1 MMILPYFEELSTQ
14 YPNVVFAKVDVDE
27 VDESILETACI
38 NAMPTFQ
45 WFKSEKKVDEL
56 RGAIKDELKS
66 KIEEWQ

>member
-1 MMILPYFEELSTQ
+1 M
-14 YPNVVFAKVDVDE
+14 VDVDE
-27 VDESILETACI
+27 ALDITENAGIS
-38 NAMPTFQ
+38 AMPTFQ